1 MEFMLP
7 KTGRPAIPTPHF
19 PTRHQAFIFRAH
31 EYIPAEKI
39 ARILGTTEENVRRA
53 ACEMGLPPCDP
64 GDLWLKKGYITIIRQ
79 MWHILPYEQLLDL
92 LETDEKTFAVTLRE
106 DDFLDVKLGDKPAC
120 EPVMWR
126 ELTDEERERTREIAG
141 VMKEIPMDGVPPF
154 QFRYD
159 LPKLELHGDA
169 AFDTRMIYAF
179 SGLYQNAFDVDSR
192 TFCPDEMLEAYSKLG
207 VNAVWT
213 QGILFRLTEFPFAPE
228 LSLGWEK
235 RLANLADFSQ
245 RLANYGMKLFIYL
258 NEPRSMP
265 ASFFEKYPHL
275 KGHTFSDDKICLC
288 TSTPEVR
295 EYLESSIATI
305 CRAAPDMGGFF
316 TITRSENPTNCYSHA
331 EIGGRKC
338 TCPRCSTLTEADV
351 IAGTIGCYR
360 RGADRVNPDIKIIAW
375 SWGWGSL
382 DEGIIE
388 KLPDRVIL
396 QCQSELAVP
405 FEIGGV
411 KGEVLDYSMSIPGPG
426 ETARRQWAAA
436 RKRGLE
442 TSAKVQINTTWEG
455 STVPALPVYPLIE
468 NHMKALREEGVRHLM
483 LSWTLGGYPSR
494 NIAHAAK
501 YFTESCAQSC
511 AMEEESE
518 TIRRAVSVFAE
529 AFREYP
535 FHIGTL
541 YRGPQNAGPSTLLY
555 EKPTGY
561 RATMTCFAYD
571 DLESWRSIYP
581 VDVFENQY
589 AKLCTKW
596 KEGLE
601 ILKDEPDC
609 ETVIMAKAAYCLYA
623 SSLSQIRFIRA
634 RDRGDRETMRT
645 CVKEEIETA
654 RTMLE
659 LMNKDASIGFEAA
672 NHYYFSKGQL
682 AEKIVSC
689 EHLLKVL

>member
-1 MEFMLP
+1 MEFKLP
-7 KTGRPAIPTPHF
+7 GIGKQALPTPHF
-19 PTRHQAFIFRAH
+19 PTKHQAFIFRAA
-31 EYIPAEKI
+31 EYVPMEKI
-39 ARILGTTEENVRRA
+39 ARVLGTTEENVHA
-53 ACEMGLPPCDP
+53 AADEMGLPEYDP
-64 GDLWLKKGYITIIRQ
+64 GDLWLKKGYITIIRR

-92 LETDEKTFAVTLRE
+92 LETDAETFAVTLRE
-106 DDFLDVKLGDKPAC
+106 DDFLDVKLGAKPAC
-120 EPVMWR
+120 EPVAWR
-126 ELTDEERERTREIAG
+126 ELTVEERIRTQEIARI
-141 VMKEIPMDGVPPF
+141 MKGIPLDGVPPF

-159 LPKLELHGDA
+159 LPKLELSGEN

-192 TFCPDEMLEAYSKLG
+192 TFCPDEMLEAYSRLG

-213 QGILFRLTEFPFAPE
+213 QGILFRLTPFPFAPE
-228 LSLGWEK
+228 LSEGWEK
-235 RLANLADFSQ
+235 RLANLADFSG
-245 RLANYGMKLFIYL
+245 RLAAHGLKLFLYL

-295 EYLESSIATI
+295 DYLESAVETI
-305 CRAAPDMGGFF
+305 CRAAPDLGGFF

-338 TCPRCSTLTEADV
+338 TCPRCSQLTEADV
-351 IAGTIGCYR
+351 IAGTIDCYR
-360 RGADRVNPDIKIIAW
+360 RGADRVNRDIRIIAW
-375 SWGWGSL
+375 SWGWGGL
-382 DEGIIE
+382 DEKIIE
-388 KLPDRVIL
+388 KLPERVIL

-468 NHMKALREEGVRHLM
+468 DHMKALKEEGVRHLM

-501 YFTESCAQSC
+501 YFAESCAF
-511 AMEEESE
+511 EEESE
-518 TIRRAVSVFAE
+518 TIRRAVQVFAD

-541 YRGPQNAGPSTLLY
+541 YKGPQNAGPSTFLY

-561 RATMTCFAYD
+561 RASMTCFAYD

-581 VDVFENQY
+581 ADVFENQY
-589 AKLCTKW
+589 EKLCAKW
-596 KEGLE
+596 REGLE

-609 ETVIMAKAAYCLYA
+609 ETVVMAKAAYCLYA
-623 SSLSQIRFIRA
+623 ASLSQIRFIRA
-634 RDRGDRETMRT
+634 RDRGDRETMLT
-645 CVKEEIETA
+645 CVREEAETA

-659 LMNKDASIGFEAA
+659 LMNRDASIGFEAA

-682 AEKIVSC
+682 AEKILNC
-689 EHLLKVL
+689 EYLLTVL

>member
-1 MEFMLP
+1 MEFRLP
-7 KTGRPAIPTPHF
+7 TIGKPAIPMPHF
-19 PTRHQAFIFRAH
+19 PTKHQAFIFRAH
-31 EYIPAEKI
+31 EYIPAAKI
-39 ARILGTTEENVRRA
+39 ARILGTTEENVRCA
-53 ACEMGLPPCDP
+53 AEEMGLPLQDP
-64 GDLWLKKGYITIIRQ
+64 DNLWLEKGYITIIRR

-92 LETDEKTFAVTLRE
+92 LETDEETFAVTLRE
-106 DDFLDVKLGDKPAC
+106 DDFLDVKLGQKPAC
-120 EPVMWR
+120 DPVVWR
-126 ELTDEERERTREIAG
+126 ELTKEERERTREIA
-141 VMKEIPMDGVPPF
+141 EIMQDVPLDGVPPF
-154 QFRYD
+154 RFRYD
-159 LPKLELHGDA
+159 LPVLELSGASH
-169 AFDTRMIYAF
+169 FETRMIYAF
-179 SGLYQNAFDVDSR
+179 SGLYQNPFDVDSR
-192 TFCPDEMLEAYSKLG
+192 SFCPDEMLEAYSKLG

-213 QGILFRLTEFPFAPE
+213 QGILFRLTQFPFAPE
-228 LSLGWEK
+228 LSDGWEK
-235 RLANLADFSQ
+235 RLSNLADFSQ
-245 RLANYGMKLFIYL
+245 RLAGYGMKLFLYI

-265 ASFFEKYPHL
+265 AAFFEKYPDL
-275 KGHTFSDDKICLC
+275 KGHTFSEDKICLC

-295 EYLESSIATI
+295 EYLESGIETI

-331 EIGGRKC
+331 EISGRKC
-338 TCPRCSTLTEADV
+338 TCPRCSGMTEAVV
-351 IAGTIGCYR
+351 IADTIGCYR
-360 RGADRVNPDIKIIAW
+360 RGADRVNPDIKVIAW
-375 SWGWGSL
+375 SWGWDHL
-382 DEGIIE
+382 AEGIIE
-388 KLPDRVIL
+388 KLPERVIL
-396 QCQSELAVP
+396 QCQSELSVP

-411 KGEVLDYSMSIPGPG
+411 KGTVRDYSMSIPGPG
-426 ETARRQWAAA
+426 ETARREWAAA
-436 RKRGLE
+436 KKRGLE

-468 NHMKALREEGVRHLM
+468 KHMKALREEGVRHLM

-501 YFTESCAQSC
+501 YFTEFC

-518 TIRRAVSVFAE
+518 NIRRAVDVFAD

-541 YRGPQNAGPSTLLY
+541 YSGPQNAGPSNLLY

-571 DLESWRSIYP
+571 DLESWRAIYP

-589 AKLCTKW
+589 AKLCARW

-601 ILKDEPDC
+601 FLKDEPDC
-609 ETVIMAKAAYCLYA
+609 ETVIMAKAAYCLYS

-634 RDRGDRETMRT
+634 REGGDRETMLT
-645 CVKEEIETA
+645 CVREEIETA

-672 NHYYFSKGQL
+672 NHYYFSKGQI
-682 AEKIVSC
+682 AEKIINC
-689 EHLLKVL
+689 EYMLKVL